1 MGDKNILLLLDRM
14 EFCAINSTVLS
25 YVKNMDR
32 NKFHFDILVAA
43 NQLGSMEKQFINEGC
58 NVFCLCAST
67 SDRKFK
73 TKFEEFIQKRN
84 KYNVV
89 HSFLKNG
96 IVALAVAK
104 ENEIPVR
111 IINCSENDV
120 VQNRK
125 NNKNDEITHIV
136 TTGNNNE
143 SANASGK
150 SNADTNE
157 VNADGNENDSVNAE
171 TSVANSVSADTFE
184 KNNINVDAFGG
195 NGENLINANAF
206 RSDERNNETNE
217 ATRPGE
223 NIEKIISVNKAID
236 VIEYEFNLDVAKEF
250 RSSLRIDEN
259 QIVFLHIGNI
269 NDQFNQKFSIE
280 IFRELKEVKNACLL
294 FIGNEDNKKE
304 MNEIKFFKKYASR
317 YGFEDRL
324 YFLGSMENLDKAL
337 SASDIILAPWKKPA
351 LSTTLLAAQA
361 SGVKIF
367 ASDVLSEKI
376 NVTDTVQFLSLKK
389 PARAWACEIMNFIFN
404 EDRRIISTNN
414 QIESRKQISEKNCN
428 IILRTGYDIVDNLKK
443 INRIYEL

>member
-14 EFCAINSTVLS
+14 EFCALNSTVLS

-43 NQLGSMEKQFINEGC
+43 NELGSMEKQFSNEGC

-73 TKFEEFIQKRN
+73 TKFAEFIQKRN

-96 IVALAVAK
+96 ITALAIAK

-143 SANASGK
+143 SANVSGK
-150 SNADTNE
+150 SNEEINGINADT
-157 VNADGNENDSVNAE
+157 
-171 TSVANSVSADTFE
+171 
-184 KNNINVDAFGG
+184 
-195 NGENLINANAF
+195 F
-206 RSDERNNETNE
+206 RSDERTNDNNETNGE
-217 ATRPGE
+217 AISGE
-223 NIEKIISVNKAID
+223 YIETIVSVNKAVD
-236 VIEYEFNLDVAKEF
+236 VIEYEFNLDAAKDF
-250 RSSLRIDEN
+250 RSSLGIDEN

-269 NDQFNQKFSIE
+269 NDQFNQEFSIE

-324 YFLGSMENLDKAL
+324 YFLGSMENLGKAL
-337 SASDIILAPWKKPA
+337 SASDIILAPWKTAA
-351 LSTTLLAAQA
+351 LSTALLAAQA

-404 EDRRIISTNN
+404 EDKRIISTNN

-443 INRIYEL
+443 INKIYEL

>member
-14 EFCAINSTVLS
+14 EFCALNSTVLS

-43 NQLGSMEKQFINEGC
+43 NQLGSMEKQFSNEGC

-73 TKFEEFIQKRN
+73 TKFAEFIQKRN

-96 IVALAVAK
+96 IAALAVAK

-120 VQNRK
+120 AQNRK

-136 TTGNNNE
+136 TTGNNNQ
-143 SANASGK
+143 SDNTAASGK
-150 SNADTNE
+150 KNADTNE
-157 VNADGNENDSVNAE
+157 INLDNNGSKSVNREISGVDHVNTNAAVTNEIDEGNEGIMVPN
-171 TSVANSVSADTFE
+171 
-184 KNNINVDAFGG
+184 
-195 NGENLINANAF
+195 ENKEEIV
-206 RSDERNNETNE
+206 
-217 ATRPGE
+217 
-223 NIEKIISVNKAID
+223 SVNKAVD
-236 VIEYEFNLDVAKEF
+236 VIEYEFNLDTAKEF
-250 RSSLRIDEN
+250 RSSLGIDDN

-269 NDQFNQKFSIE
+269 SDQFNQKFSIE
-280 IFRELKEVKNACLL
+280 IFRELREVKNACLL

-304 MNEIKFFKKYASR
+304 INEIKFFKKYASR
-317 YGFEDRL
+317 YGFEERL

-337 SASDIILAPWKKPA
+337 SASDIILAPWKKTA
-351 LSTTLLAAQA
+351 LSTALLAAQA

-389 PARAWACEIMNFIFN
+389 PARAWACEIINFIFN
-404 EDRRIISTNN
+404 EDKRIISTNN
-414 QIESRKQISEKNCN
+414 QIESRRHLSEPNCN
-428 IILRTGYDIVDNLKK
+428 IILRNGYDIIDNLKK

>member
-14 EFCAINSTVLS
+14 EFCALNSTVLS

-43 NQLGSMEKQFINEGC
+43 NQLGSMEKQFSNEGC

-73 TKFEEFIQKRN
+73 TKFAEFIQKRN
-84 KYNVV
+84 KYDVV

-96 IVALAVAK
+96 MVALAVAK

-120 VQNRK
+120 AHNRK

-136 TTGNNNE
+136 TTVNSNE
-143 SANASGK
+143 SENISGK
-150 SNADTNE
+150 SNAD
-157 VNADGNENDSVNAE
+157 

-184 KNNINVDAFGG
+184 
-195 NGENLINANAF
+195 
-206 RSDERNNETNE
+206 TNE
-217 ATRPGE
+217 AARAGK

-236 VIEYEFNLDVAKEF
+236 VIEYEFNLDTAKEF
-250 RSSLRIDEN
+250 RSSLGIDDN
-259 QIVFLHIGNI
+259 QIIFLHIGNI
-269 NDQFNQKFSIE
+269 SDQFNQKFSIE
-280 IFRELKEVKNACLL
+280 IFRELREVKNACLL

-304 MNEIKFFKKYASR
+304 INEIKFFKKYASR
-317 YGFEDRL
+317 YGFEERL

-337 SASDIILAPWKKPA
+337 SASDIILAPWKKTA
-351 LSTTLLAAQA
+351 LSTALLAAQA
-361 SGVKIF
+361 SGAKIF

-376 NVTDTVQFLSLKK
+376 NVTDTVHFLSLKK

-404 EDRRIISTNN
+404 EDKRIISTNN
-414 QIESRKQISEKNCN
+414 QIESRRHLSEHNCN
-428 IILRTGYDIVDNLKK
+428 IILRNGYDIIDNLKK

>member
-157 VNADGNENDSVNAE
+157 INLDNNGSKSVNREISGVDHVNTNAAVTNEIDEGNEGIMVPN
-171 TSVANSVSADTFE
+171 
-184 KNNINVDAFGG
+184 
-195 NGENLINANAF
+195 ENKEEIV
-206 RSDERNNETNE
+206 
-217 ATRPGE
+217 
-223 NIEKIISVNKAID
+223 SVNKAVD
-236 VIEYEFNLDVAKEF
+236 VIEYEFNLDTAKEF
-250 RSSLRIDEN
+250 RSSLGIDDN

-269 NDQFNQKFSIE
+269 SDQFNQKFSIE
-280 IFRELKEVKNACLL
+280 IFRELREVKNACLL

-304 MNEIKFFKKYASR
+304 INEIKFFKKYASR

>member
-14 EFCAINSTVLS
+14 EFCALNSTVLS

-43 NQLGSMEKQFINEGC
+43 NQLGSMEKQFSNEGC

-73 TKFEEFIQKRN
+73 TKFAEFIQKRN

-96 IVALAVAK
+96 IAALAVAK

-120 VQNRK
+120 AQNRK

-136 TTGNNNE
+136 TTGNNNQ
-143 SANASGK
+143 SDNTAASGK
-150 SNADTNE
+150 KNADTNE
-157 VNADGNENDSVNAE
+157 INLDNNGSKSVNREISGVDHVNTNAAVTNEIDEGNEGIMVPN
-171 TSVANSVSADTFE
+171 
-184 KNNINVDAFGG
+184 
-195 NGENLINANAF
+195 ENKEEIV
-206 RSDERNNETNE
+206 
-217 ATRPGE
+217 
-223 NIEKIISVNKAID
+223 SVNKAVD
-236 VIEYEFNLDVAKEF
+236 VIEYEFNLDTAKEF
-250 RSSLRIDEN
+250 RSSLGIDDN

-269 NDQFNQKFSIE
+269 SDQFNQKFSIE
-280 IFRELKEVKNACLL
+280 IFRELREVKNACLL

-304 MNEIKFFKKYASR
+304 INEIKFFKKYASR
-317 YGFEDRL
+317 YGFEERL

-337 SASDIILAPWKKPA
+337 SASDIILAPWKKTA
-351 LSTTLLAAQA
+351 LSTALLAAQA

-389 PARAWACEIMNFIFN
+389 TARAWAC
-404 EDRRIISTNN
+404 
-414 QIESRKQISEKNCN
+414 
-428 IILRTGYDIVDNLKK
+428 
-443 INRIYEL
+443 

>member
-14 EFCAINSTVLS
+14 EFCALNSTVLS

-43 NQLGSMEKQFINEGC
+43 NQLGSMEKQFSNEGC

-96 IVALAVAK
+96 IAALAVAK

-120 VQNRK
+120 AQNRK

-136 TTGNNNE
+136 TTGNNNQ
-143 SANASGK
+143 SDNTAASGK
-150 SNADTNE
+150 KNADTNE
-157 VNADGNENDSVNAE
+157 INLDNNGSKSVNREISGVDHVNTNAAVTNEIDEGNEGIMVPN
-171 TSVANSVSADTFE
+171 
-184 KNNINVDAFGG
+184 
-195 NGENLINANAF
+195 ENKEEIV
-206 RSDERNNETNE
+206 
-217 ATRPGE
+217 
-223 NIEKIISVNKAID
+223 SVNKAVD
-236 VIEYEFNLDVAKEF
+236 VIEYEFNLDTAKEF
-250 RSSLRIDEN
+250 RSSLGIDDN

-269 NDQFNQKFSIE
+269 SDQFNQKFSIE
-280 IFRELKEVKNACLL
+280 IFRELREVKNACLL

-304 MNEIKFFKKYASR
+304 INEIKFFKKYASR
-317 YGFEDRL
+317 YGFEERL

-337 SASDIILAPWKKPA
+337 SASDIILAPWKKTA
-351 LSTTLLAAQA
+351 LSTALLAAQA

-389 PARAWACEIMNFIFN
+389 PARAWACEIINFIFN
-404 EDRRIISTNN
+404 EDKRIISTNN
-414 QIESRKQISEKNCN
+414 QIESRRHLSEHNCN
-428 IILRTGYDIVDNLKK
+428 IILRNGYDIIDNLKK

>member
-1 MGDKNILLLLDRM
+1 MGDKNILLLLDSM

-32 NKFHFDILVAA
+32 NKFHFDILVVA
-43 NQLGSMEKQFINEGC
+43 NQLGSMEKQFSNEGC

-157 VNADGNENDSVNAE
+157 INLDNNGSKSVNREISGVDHVNTNAAVTNEIDEGNEGIMVPN
-171 TSVANSVSADTFE
+171 
-184 KNNINVDAFGG
+184 
-195 NGENLINANAF
+195 ENKEEIV
-206 RSDERNNETNE
+206 
-217 ATRPGE
+217 
-223 NIEKIISVNKAID
+223 SVNKAVD
-236 VIEYEFNLDVAKEF
+236 VIEYEFNLDTAREF
-250 RSSLRIDEN
+250 RKSLGIDDN

-269 NDQFNQKFSIE
+269 SDQFNQEFSIE
-280 IFRELKEVKNACLL
+280 IFRELREVKNACLL

-304 MNEIKFFKKYASR
+304 INEIKFFKKYASR
-317 YGFEDRL
+317 YGFEERL

-337 SASDIILAPWKKPA
+337 SASDIILAPWKKTA
-351 LSTTLLAAQA
+351 LSTALLAAQA

-367 ASDVLSEKI
+367 ASDILSERI

-389 PARAWACEIMNFIFN
+389 PARAWHA
-404 EDRRIISTNN
+404 
-414 QIESRKQISEKNCN
+414 K
-428 IILRTGYDIVDNLKK
+428 L
-443 INRIYEL
+443 

>member
-58 NVFCLCAST
+58 NVFCLCANT

-157 VNADGNENDSVNAE
+157 INLDNNGSKSVNREISGVDHVNTNAAVTNEIDEGNEGIMVPN
-171 TSVANSVSADTFE
+171 
-184 KNNINVDAFGG
+184 
-195 NGENLINANAF
+195 ENKEEIV
-206 RSDERNNETNE
+206 
-217 ATRPGE
+217 
-223 NIEKIISVNKAID
+223 SVNKAVD
-236 VIEYEFNLDVAKEF
+236 VIEYEFNLDTAKEF
-250 RSSLRIDEN
+250 RSSLGIDDN

-269 NDQFNQKFSIE
+269 SDQFSQKFSIE
-280 IFRELKEVKNACLL
+280 IFRELREVKNACLL

-304 MNEIKFFKKYASR
+304 INEIKFFK
-317 YGFEDRL
+317 
-324 YFLGSMENLDKAL
+324 
-337 SASDIILAPWKKPA
+337 
-351 LSTTLLAAQA
+351 
-361 SGVKIF
+361 
-367 ASDVLSEKI
+367 
-376 NVTDTVQFLSLKK
+376 
-389 PARAWACEIMNFIFN
+389 
-404 EDRRIISTNN
+404 
-414 QIESRKQISEKNCN
+414 
-428 IILRTGYDIVDNLKK
+428 
-443 INRIYEL
+443 

>member
-1 MGDKNILLLLDRM
+1 MGDKNILLLLDSM

-32 NKFHFDILVAA
+32 NKFHFDILVVA
-43 NQLGSMEKQFINEGC
+43 NQLGSMEKQFSNEGC

-157 VNADGNENDSVNAE
+157 INLDNNGSKSVNREISGVDHVNTNAAVTNEIDEGNEGIMVPN
-171 TSVANSVSADTFE
+171 
-184 KNNINVDAFGG
+184 
-195 NGENLINANAF
+195 ENKEEI
-206 RSDERNNETNE
+206 
-217 ATRPGE
+217 
-223 NIEKIISVNKAID
+223 VY
-236 VIEYEFNLDVAKEF
+236 VIEYEFNLDTAREF
-250 RSSLRIDEN
+250 RKSLGIDDN

-269 NDQFNQKFSIE
+269 SDQFNQEFSIE
-280 IFRELKEVKNACLL
+280 IFRELREVKNACLL

-304 MNEIKFFKKYASR
+304 INEIKFFKKYASR
-317 YGFEDRL
+317 YGFEERL

-337 SASDIILAPWKKPA
+337 SASDIILAPWKKTA
-351 LSTTLLAAQA
+351 LSTALLAAQA

-367 ASDVLSEKI
+367 ASDILSERI

-404 EDRRIISTNN
+404 EDKRIISTNN
-414 QIESRKQISEKNCN
+414 QIESRRHLSEHNCN
-428 IILRTGYDIVDNLKK
+428 IILRNGYDIIDNLKK

>member
-14 EFCAINSTVLS
+14 EFCALNSTVLS

-43 NQLGSMEKQFINEGC
+43 NQLGSMEKQFSNEGC

-73 TKFEEFIQKRN
+73 TKFAEFIQKRN
-84 KYNVV
+84 KYDVV

-96 IVALAVAK
+96 MVALAVAK

-120 VQNRK
+120 AHNRK

-136 TTGNNNE
+136 TTVNSNE
-143 SANASGK
+143 SENISGK
-150 SNADTNE
+150 SNAD
-157 VNADGNENDSVNAE
+157 

-184 KNNINVDAFGG
+184 
-195 NGENLINANAF
+195 
-206 RSDERNNETNE
+206 TNE
-217 ATRPGE
+217 AARAGK

-236 VIEYEFNLDVAKEF
+236 VIEYEFNLDTAKEF
-250 RSSLRIDEN
+250 RSSLGIDDN
-259 QIVFLHIGNI
+259 QIIFLHIGNI
-269 NDQFNQKFSIE
+269 SDQFNQEFSIE

-304 MNEIKFFKKYASR
+304 LNEIKFLKKYASR
-317 YGFEDRL
+317 NGFEDRL
-324 YFLGSMENLDKAL
+324 YFLGSMENLYKAL
-337 SASDIILAPWKKPA
+337 SASDVILAPWKKTA
-351 LSTTLLAAQA
+351 LSTALLAAQA

-376 NVTDTVQFLSLKK
+376 NVTDTVHFLSLKK

-404 EDRRIISTNN
+404 EDKRIISTNN
-414 QIESRKQISEKNCN
+414 QIESRRHLSEHNCN
-428 IILRTGYDIVDNLKK
+428 IILRNGYDIIDNLKK

>member
-14 EFCAINSTVLS
+14 EFCALNSTVLS

-43 NQLGSMEKQFINEGC
+43 NQLGSMEKQFSNEGC

-73 TKFEEFIQKRN
+73 TKFAEFIQKRN

-96 IVALAVAK
+96 IAALAVAK

-120 VQNRK
+120 AQNRK

-136 TTGNNNE
+136 TTGNNNQ
-143 SANASGK
+143 SDNTAASGK
-150 SNADTNE
+150 KNADTNE
-157 VNADGNENDSVNAE
+157 INLDNNGSKSVNREISGVDHVNTNAAVTNEIDEGNEGIMVPN
-171 TSVANSVSADTFE
+171 
-184 KNNINVDAFGG
+184 
-195 NGENLINANAF
+195 ENKEEIV
-206 RSDERNNETNE
+206 
-217 ATRPGE
+217 
-223 NIEKIISVNKAID
+223 SVNKAVD
-236 VIEYEFNLDVAKEF
+236 VIEYEFNLDTAKEF
-250 RSSLRIDEN
+250 RSSLGIDDN

-269 NDQFNQKFSIE
+269 SDQFNQKFSIE
-280 IFRELKEVKNACLL
+280 IFRELREVKNACLL

-304 MNEIKFFKKYASR
+304 INEIKFFKKYASR
-317 YGFEDRL
+317 YGFEERL

-337 SASDIILAPWKKPA
+337 SASDIILAPWKKTA
-351 LSTTLLAAQA
+351 LSTALLAAQA

-389 PARAWACEIMNFIFN
+389 PARAWACEIINFIFN
-404 EDRRIISTNN
+404 EDKRIIST
-414 QIESRKQISEKNCN
+414 
-428 IILRTGYDIVDNLKK
+428 IIR
-443 INRIYEL
+443 

>member
-14 EFCAINSTVLS
+14 EFCALNSTVLS

-43 NQLGSMEKQFINEGC
+43 NELGSMEKQFSDEGC

-73 TKFEEFIQKRN
+73 TKFAEFIQKRN

-96 IVALAVAK
+96 ITALAIAK

-143 SANASGK
+143 SENVSGK
-150 SNADTNE
+150 SNEEINGI
-157 VNADGNENDSVNAE
+157 NADGNRKDNVN
-171 TSVANSVSADTFE
+171 ADTFE
-184 KNNINVDAFGG
+184 PNDVNAGVVGV
-195 NGENLINANAF
+195 NGENIINANLF
-206 RSDERNNETNE
+206 RSDERTNDNDRNNEA
-217 ATRPGE
+217 ATSDE
-223 NIEKIISVNKAID
+223 NVETIVSVNKAVD

-250 RSSLRIDEN
+250 RSSLGIDEN

-269 NDQFNQKFSIE
+269 NDQFNQEFSIE

-294 FIGNEDNKKE
+294 FIGNEDNKRE

-324 YFLGSMENLDKAL
+324 YFLGSMENLGKAF
-337 SASDIILAPWKKPA
+337 SASDIILAPWKKAA
-351 LSTTLLAAQA
+351 LSTALLAAQA

-404 EDRRIISTNN
+404 EDKRIISTNN

-443 INRIYEL
+443 INKIYEL

>member
-58 NVFCLCAST
+58 NVFCLCANT

-157 VNADGNENDSVNAE
+157 INLDNNGSKSVNREISGVDHVNTNAAVTNEIDEGNEGIMVPN
-171 TSVANSVSADTFE
+171 
-184 KNNINVDAFGG
+184 
-195 NGENLINANAF
+195 ENKEEIV
-206 RSDERNNETNE
+206 
-217 ATRPGE
+217 
-223 NIEKIISVNKAID
+223 SVNKAVD
-236 VIEYEFNLDVAKEF
+236 VIEYEFNLDTAKEF
-250 RSSLRIDEN
+250 RSSLGIDDN

-269 NDQFNQKFSIE
+269 SDQFNQKFSIE
-280 IFRELKEVKNACLL
+280 IFRELREVKNACLL

-304 MNEIKFFKKYASR
+304 INEIKFFKKYALR
-317 YGFEDRL
+317 YGFEERL

-404 EDRRIISTNN
+404 EDKRIISTNN

>member
-43 NQLGSMEKQFINEGC
+43 NQLGSMEKQFSNEGC

-73 TKFEEFIQKRN
+73 TKFVEFIQKRN

-96 IVALAVAK
+96 IAALAVAK

-125 NNKNDEITHIV
+125 NNKNDEITHII

-143 SANASGK
+143 SENASGK

-157 VNADGNENDSVNAE
+157 INLDNNGSKSVNREISGVDHVNTNAAVTNEIDEGNEGIMVPN
-171 TSVANSVSADTFE
+171 
-184 KNNINVDAFGG
+184 
-195 NGENLINANAF
+195 ENKEEIV
-206 RSDERNNETNE
+206 
-217 ATRPGE
+217 
-223 NIEKIISVNKAID
+223 SVNKAVD
-236 VIEYEFNLDVAKEF
+236 VIEYEFNLDTAREF
-250 RSSLRIDEN
+250 RKSLGIDDN

-269 NDQFNQKFSIE
+269 SDQFNQEFSIE
-280 IFRELKEVKNACLL
+280 IFRELREVKNACLL

-304 MNEIKFFKKYASR
+304 INEIKFFKKYASR
-317 YGFEDRL
+317 YGFEERL

-337 SASDIILAPWKKPA
+337 SASDIILAPWKKTA
-351 LSTTLLAAQA
+351 LSTQ
-361 SGVKIF
+361 
-367 ASDVLSEKI
+367 
-376 NVTDTVQFLSLKK
+376 
-389 PARAWACEIMNFIFN
+389 
-404 EDRRIISTNN
+404 
-414 QIESRKQISEKNCN
+414 
-428 IILRTGYDIVDNLKK
+428 
-443 INRIYEL
+443 